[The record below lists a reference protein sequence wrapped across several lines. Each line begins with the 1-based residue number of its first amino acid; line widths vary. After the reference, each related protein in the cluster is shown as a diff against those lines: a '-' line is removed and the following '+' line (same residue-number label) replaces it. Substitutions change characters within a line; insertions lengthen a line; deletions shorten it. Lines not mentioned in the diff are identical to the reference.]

1 MSPNFDGTGPRGK
14 GAMTGRGRGFCV
26 IPEKE
31 GIIKKIGRK
40 LRLLRGCGY
49 GRGLGRRNER

>member
-1 MSPNFDGTGPRGK
+1 MSPQFDGTGPRGK
-14 GAMTGRGRGFCV
+14 GAMTGRGNGFCV

-31 GIIKKIGRK
+31 GVLRKIRRK
-40 LRLLRGCGY
+40 LRLFRGCRG